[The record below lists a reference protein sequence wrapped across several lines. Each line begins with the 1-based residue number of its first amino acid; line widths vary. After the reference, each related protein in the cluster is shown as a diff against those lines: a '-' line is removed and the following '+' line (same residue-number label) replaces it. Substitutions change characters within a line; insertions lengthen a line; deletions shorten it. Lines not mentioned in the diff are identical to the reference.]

1 MEMKLNYV
9 LAITISVALTIFVLQ
24 NTQPIIVKLLF
35 WETEV
40 SLILLM
46 IILLLAGFVAGAA
59 FVRIRR
65 RMKRRPD
72 RNPVE

>member
-1 MEMKLNYV
+1 MKLNYV
-9 LAITISVALTIFVLQ
+9 LAVTISVALTIFVLQ

-40 SLILLM
+40 SLIILM
-46 IILLLAGFVAGAA
+46 IILLLAGFVAGVA

>member
-1 MEMKLNYV
+1 MKLNYI
-9 LAITISVALTIFVLQ
+9 LAVTISVALTIFVLQ

-40 SLILLM
+40 SLIILM

>member
-1 MEMKLNYV
+1 MKLNYV
-9 LAITISVALTIFVLQ
+9 LAVTISVALTIFVLQ

-35 WETEV
+35 WETEAP
-40 SLILLM
+40 LIILM
-46 IILLLAGFVAGAA
+46 LVLLLAGFVAGVS

>member
-1 MEMKLNYV
+1 MKLNYV
-9 LAITISVALTIFVLQ
+9 LAVTISVALTIFVLQ

-40 SLILLM
+40 SLITLM